1 MKKVIIELTDDDLRK
16 FERVEA
22 KAEKFMGALS
32 DIYSELYS
40 WYKHGPEPS
49 KTKNELWE
57 YFHEVLRE
65 NALEVED
72 IS

>member
-1 MKKVIIELTDDDLRK
+1 MKKVTIELTDYDLCQ
-16 FERVEA
+16 FERVGA
-22 KAEKFMGALS
+22 KAEKFMNALS

-49 KTKNELWE
+49 KNKEELWH

-65 NALEVED
+65 NGLEVED